1 MPPEQS
7 KKAQSK
13 KAQPKKAALA
23 LSGVRVLALEVS
35 VAGPHAT
42 RILGDMGAEVIKL
55 EKLGTGDLIRQWD
68 SAVRGLSSGF
78 VWLNGNKRS
87 FAVDVKKKAG
97 LEVLRRLAERM
108 DVVLE
113 NFAPGVADRMGLGA
127 AELCARNPR
136 LIYCSVS
143 GYGQD
148 GPYRDVKAYDLLIQ
162 GEAGIIATTGYPD
175 KPAKVGVPIIDLAS
189 SMYALAGILLAL
201 YQREKTGRGQV
212 IDISM
217 FESAL
222 SWLGYFPHHYWHTGE
237 EPPRVGMRHHY
248 VTPYGPYMASDGEY
262 VSLAVATAS
271 DWEVFCKQVI
281 DRTDLLEDAR
291 FKTPEARRQN
301 RGVLEELIEKIFL
314 ERPHEEWLRRLKE
327 SRLPYGEVRG
337 IGQVLAHPQVIA
349 RKMVR
354 EMESPVGPVPV
365 IGSPLRLSDSPARFD
380 PIPSLGE
387 DTEPILRE
395 LGYGDA
401 DIENLRRDKV
411 I

>member
-1 MPPEQS
+1 MPSDRPT
-7 KKAQSK
+7 
-13 KAQPKKAALA
+13 KAALA

-68 SAVRGLSSGF
+68 SAVHGLSSGF

-97 LEVLRRLAERM
+97 LEALRRLADRM

-189 SMYALAGILLAL
+189 SMYATVGILLAL
-201 YQREKTGRGQV
+201 FQREKTGRGQV

-222 SWLGYFPHHYWHTGE
+222 SWLGYFPHHYWHKGE
-237 EPPRVGMRHHY
+237 EPARLGMRHQY
-248 VTPYGPYMASDGEY
+248 VTPYGPYLAGDGVY
-262 VSLAVATAS
+262 VSLAVATAN
-271 DWEVFCKQVI
+271 DWEVFCRQVI
-281 DRTDLLEDAR
+281 ERTDLLEDAR
-291 FKTPEARRQN
+291 FRTPEARRQN

-337 IGQVLAHPQVIA
+337 VAQVLAHPQVIA

-365 IGSPLRLSDSPARFD
+365 IGSPLRLSDSPARYD
-380 PIPSLGE
+380 PIPGLGE